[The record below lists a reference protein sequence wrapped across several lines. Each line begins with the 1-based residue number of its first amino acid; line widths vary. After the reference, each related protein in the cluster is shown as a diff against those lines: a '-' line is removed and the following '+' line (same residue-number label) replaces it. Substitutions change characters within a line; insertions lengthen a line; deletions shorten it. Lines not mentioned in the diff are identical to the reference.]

1 MGFPFLLFM
10 YVVLMRFRPIKAL
23 VPAAAPF
30 FSSSFPPSAA
40 MYNNKDIDENTH
52 LLRFKR
58 DHSPSFTTT
67 TTPTTRRLPHS
78 ATLHDSIQETI
89 SILALA
95 WPLLITF
102 VVGYGM
108 KLVDVWFLGRLDTEG
123 KHPLFA
129 MRKDIDPLQIH

>member
-1 MGFPFLLFM
+1 MIKVIEQSNNGVPFFTV
-10 YVVLMRFRPIKAL
+10 YVVVLMRFRPIKATL
-23 VPAAAPF
+23 CSGGAF
-30 FSSSFPPSAA
+30 FSFSFPSAA

-58 DHSPSFTTT
+58 DHPSFTTT
-67 TTPTTRRLPHS
+67 PISRLPHS
-78 ATLHDSIQETI
+78 ATLHDAIQETI

-123 KHPLFA
+123 
-129 MRKDIDPLQIH
+129 R